1 MFKKIYIASDHAG
14 FELKEKIEEFL
25 LGLNLE
31 VEDCGPHSFVASD
44 DYPDFIIPAA
54 EKVAGDLENSCG
66 IILGGSG
73 QGEAIA
79 ANKVNG
85 IRSIVFY
92 GGDFKIIEL
101 ARTHNNANILSLG
114 ARFLSIEEAKKAVKL
129 WFETKFEE
137 GRHQSR
143 IDKILK
149 FELSRKSIKSIKSI
163 KSKVKSL

>member
-14 FELKEKIEEFL
+14 FELKEKLEKFL
-25 LGLNLE
+25 LDLNLE
-31 VEDCGPHSFVASD
+31 VEDCGPHLFDASD

-54 EKVAGDLENSCG
+54 KKVAKDPENSCG

-85 IRSIVFY
+85 IRSVVFY

-101 ARTHNNANILSLG
+101 ARTHNNANVLSFG
-114 ARFLSIEEAKKAVKL
+114 ARFLSEDDAKTAVKL
-129 WFETKFEE
+129 WLKTEFEG
-137 GRHQSR
+137 GRHENR
-143 IDKILK
+143 IKKILD
-149 FELSRKSIKSIKSI
+149 FEKTHNA
-163 KSKVKSL
+163 